1 MNRDLADERTLN
13 ALDFM
18 AIRDQLCRYARTA
31 RGRVRCEA
39 IVPLRDPSHIR
50 LAYARLSEVRRLLQ
64 ANLLR
69 VGQAADTSDATARAV
84 RGASLAPSE
93 LRSLGDSLVCASVV
107 ATSLRQ
113 RQGDSLDAI
122 LAPYSSLT
130 SLSRSIAEAIDE
142 RGVVQ
147 DRASQALSKIR
158 RDLNR
163 SQGEARDRVTALAR
177 SSTYER
183 AIQDAVVTV
192 RSGRYVVP
200 VKAEFLG
207 EFPGVVHDTSGSGQT
222 LFIEPLA
229 AMEVNNRVRTL
240 QIEEERE
247 IARIL
252 EALSRDVGAN
262 AVAIEANIE
271 MLAAIDELCAKA
283 ELASRQKAEI
293 PEVSEK
299 PIAAIV
305 NGRHPLLG
313 ERAIPQSLEISDDL
327 RIIVVSGPNMGGKTV
342 ALKMLG
348 LFIVMAACGLAIP
361 ADSGTRIGYFTHVI
375 ADIGDAQS
383 ILDDVSTFAAHLA
396 RMREILTVADAH
408 TLALIDEIGGGTE
421 PSAGAALAVAMLERL
436 LSVGAAALVTTHATE
451 LKLFA
456 HSHSGAINASMR
468 FDAQTFAPTY
478 RFDLGTPG
486 QSLAFPLA
494 RTMGIDP
501 AVIGRAEKL
510 LDSRERHYEAALAD
524 VAQRAADLS
533 DDRDRVA
540 RERSALLIQR
550 ESLQRDRAAFDAQRQ
565 AFALR
570 ADETLRK
577 TVREFLDDVQAKA
590 REREQVRA
598 KLTSG
603 QASAMDRA
611 AAQIRATLGI
621 DEATQHDVVAP
632 DAPLTAGLRVRS
644 TSLHSDGEV
653 VEDYGDRVLIALGA
667 MKTVV
672 PKGDLTALPVKK
684 SAKRQAGAGVA
695 ALAAATHA
703 RTELDV
709 RGQRFSEAESVVERW
724 LDEAA
729 MAGLTHV
736 RLIHG
741 KGTGQ
746 LGRGLQAWLADVE
759 SVVSYRYGNADEGG
773 SGVTIV
779 ELQGS

>member
-13 ALDFM
+13 ALDFV
-18 AIRDQLCRYARTA
+18 AIRDGLCAYARTA
-31 RGRVRCEA
+31 RGRLRCEA
-39 IVPLRDPSHIR
+39 IAPLRDPAHIR
-50 LAYARLSEVRRLLQ
+50 GAFARLAEVRRLLQ
-64 ANLLR
+64 ADLLR
-69 VGQAADTSDATARAV
+69 VGQAADTSDATARAM

-93 LRSLGDSLVCASVV
+93 LRSVSDSLVSASVV

-130 SLSRSIAEAIDE
+130 SLSRSIADAIDE

-147 DRASQALSKIR
+147 DRASHALGRIR

-163 SQGEARDRVTALAR
+163 SQGEARDRVAALAR
-177 SSTYER
+177 SSMYER
-183 AIQDAVVTV
+183 AIQDSVVTV

-200 VKAEFLG
+200 IKAEFVG

-222 LFIEPLA
+222 LFVEPLA

-240 QIEEERE
+240 QLEEERE

-252 EALSRDVGAN
+252 EALSREVGAN

-283 ELASRQKAEI
+283 ELASRQRAQI

-348 LFIVMAACGLAIP
+348 LFIVMSACGLAIP
-361 ADSGTRIGYFTHVI
+361 ADPGTRIGYFTHVI

-383 ILDDVSTFAAHLA
+383 ILDDVSTFAAHLT
-396 RMREILTVADAH
+396 RMREVLTAADAH

-456 HSHSGAINASMR
+456 HSHPGVINASMR
-468 FDAQTFAPTY
+468 FDAQTFVPTY

-501 AVIGRAEKL
+501 VVITRAETL

-577 TVREFLDDVQAKA
+577 AVREFLDDVQAKA
-590 REREQVRA
+590 REREQMRA

-621 DEATQHDVVAP
+621 DESTQHEMVATDV
-632 DAPLTAGLRVRS
+632 PLVAGLRVRS
-644 TSLHSDGEV
+644 ASLHSEGEV

-672 PKGDLTALPVKK
+672 PKGDLTALPVKA
-684 SAKRQAGAGVA
+684 AKRQAGAGVA
-695 ALAAATHA
+695 ALAASTHA

-724 LDEAA
+724 LDEAG

-746 LGRGLQAWLADVE
+746 LGRGLQAWLGELE